1 MLLTTKKLLSLFVY
15 FHIILLQLDMM
26 NVKEQVSQW
35 RNILIDFYAIN
46 QHFLCNIESS
56 STFVSDF
63 NLVLVRQFK
72 LVLTCQPKQSE

>member
-35 RNILIDFYAIN
+35 RNILIDFYTIN
-46 QHFLCNIESS
+46 QHFLCKIESR

-72 LVLTCQPKQSE
+72 LVLTC